1 MSSNTYTK
9 DSAVKFP
16 QDLEKWPKGMLTKAI
31 LNICN
36 AVIEID
42 GGWEWL
48 ATENPPENKGYMF
61 WKHDFITKI
70 GNDETVKNEGHSGAS
85 FGQSMRCAQYIA
97 KNGFDKWTEQCKE

>member
-16 QDLEKWPKGMLTKAI
+16 QDLEEWPKSMLKNAI

-36 AVIEID
+36 AAIEID
-42 GGWEWL
+42 GAWEWL

-61 WKHDFITKI
+61 WNHHFITEINKD
-70 GNDETVKNEGHSGAS
+70 NKVAN
-85 FGQSMRCAQYIA
+85 
-97 KNGFDKWTEQCKE
+97 